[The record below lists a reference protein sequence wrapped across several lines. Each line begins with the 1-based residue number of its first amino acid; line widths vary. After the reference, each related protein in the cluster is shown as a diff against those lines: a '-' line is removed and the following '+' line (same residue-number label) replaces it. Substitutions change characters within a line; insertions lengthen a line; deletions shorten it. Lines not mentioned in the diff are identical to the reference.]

1 MRGCAADLLKRLG
14 STKVYHVSHHR
25 LITDTRKKRGI
36 NDFYCGF
43 EVAKSVTI
51 FRSISLIRSCFPD
64 FIPWSS
70 AVWLAV
76 ELFAALYVASFAW
89 FWQLCRLSARRELTR
104 VREEERAS
112 NLIPF
117 ERGLQM
123 HLRKHP
129 TAI

>member
-1 MRGCAADLLKRLG
+1 
-14 STKVYHVSHHR
+14 
-25 LITDTRKKRGI
+25 
-36 NDFYCGF
+36 
-43 EVAKSVTI
+43 
-51 FRSISLIRSCFPD
+51 
-64 FIPWSS
+64 
-70 AVWLAV
+70 VWLAV

-89 FWQLCRLSARRELTR
+89 FWQLCRSSARRELAQ
-104 VREEERAS
+104 VREEERLS

>member
-1 MRGCAADLLKRLG
+1 MVTGTQKKTDRKR
-14 STKVYHVSHHR
+14 VFE
-25 LITDTRKKRGI
+25 I
-36 NDFYCGF
+36 YCG
-43 EVAKSVTI
+43 VTDGRWVTI
-51 FRSISLIRSCFPD
+51 FRSNFVNTKLFFRFHPR
-64 FIPWSS
+64 SS

-89 FWQLCRLSARRELTR
+89 FWQLCRSSARRELTE
-104 VREEERAS
+104 VREEERPS

-117 ERGLQM
+117 ERGLEM